1 MKTSRNFRKIKQP
14 MDGNCF
20 FHSLSTLL
28 KYHDICDFTHKK
40 IRKIISKYHKNNG
53 KYEQATN
60 ISSLGAWAETIDV
73 IAASHVFK
81 VTLKVW
87 ETKNNMWITFGKYKK
102 KLYLYNEE
110 MIHFDA
116 LIPVS

>member
-1 MKTSRNFRKIKQP
+1 MKTSKNFRKIKQP

-28 KYHDICDFTHKK
+28 KYYDICDFSHKK
-40 IRKIISKYHKNNG
+40 IRKLISEYHRKKE
-53 KYEQATN
+53 KYEQADN
-60 ISSLGAWAETIDV
+60 ISNLGVWAETNDV

-81 VTLKVW
+81 ITLKVW
-87 ETKNNMWITFGKYKK
+87 ETKNNMWVTFGKYKK
-102 KLYLYNEE
+102 KIYLYNEE